1 MNSRGYN
8 VVFNLLI
15 DEVEEEEA
23 EGCPWGVDEKE
34 NGIDDTGDDWSKH
47 RDEIE
52 EEGDES

>member
-1 MNSRGYN
+1 MDSRGYN

-15 DEVEEEEA
+15 DEIKEEEA

>member
-1 MNSRGYN
+1 MNTWGYDI
-8 VVFNLLI
+8 VFNLLK

-23 EGCPWGVDEKE
+23 ESRPWGVDEKE